1 VVQMLRK
8 NWWLLALCGV
18 FDAIVSVIYFSHAGS
33 GFHRQS
39 SARLL
44 GEFTLAGGVCMIAA
58 SAWNFTKGKSWLLAL
73 RGLACSAL
81 GAIFAFW
88 KGPLRFQTIAL
99 LVVVMAVSI
108 AVYEFSTARV
118 LWPHYFASA
127 QAPGHALRGFLKS
140 EWLPI
145 AAGVIGVGF
154 ALAFLGFVF
163 HWIRL
168 EPASP
173 GQTLRWLGS
182 FFGFCA
188 ICMLALP
195 WMQQAFPTG
204 PRQRAL

>member
-1 VVQMLRK
+1 VVQTLSK

-18 FDAIVSVIYFSHAGS
+18 LDAIVSVIYFSHSGS
-33 GFHRQS
+33 GFHRPS

-44 GEFTLAGGVCMIAA
+44 GEFTLAAGVCMIGA
-58 SAWNFTKGKSWLLAL
+58 SVWNFRNGKSWLLAL
-73 RGLACSAL
+73 SGLACSAL
-81 GAIFAFW
+81 GAVLSFW
-88 KGPLRFQTIAL
+88 KGPLGFQTVAL
-99 LVVVMAVSI
+99 LVVVMAASI
-108 AVYEFSTARV
+108 AVYEFATARV
-118 LWPHYFASA
+118 LRHRHVPD
-127 QAPGHALRGFLKS
+127 
-140 EWLPI
+140 EWLPV
-145 AAGVIGVGF
+145 AAGVICVGF

-195 WMQQAFPTG
+195 WMQRMFPDG
-204 PRQRAL
+204 PRAL